1 MTSLEDTEMLCGNRW
16 VLRWRLKVCRV
27 WLISDVSGQ
36 GVPSLWCCDRE
47 CSSSKFILYSWHSQ
61 RVEFGVLYVVD
72 KAVLR
77 NSLLAS
83 WLNWR
88 LNVFIP
94 HSWIWYCCRGTCT
107 VTQLISQTLILIQTV
122 YCWQPCLSSC
132 RSSSLEQSTRGRRL
146 SIITADFPLSFKN
159 SIFFDC
165 FILTWF
171 FTGRLHRYYG
181 PISNVSL
188 FRPL

>member
-27 WLISDVSGQ
+27 WLISNVSGQ

-47 CSSSKFILYSWHSQ
+47 CSSSKFSLYSWHSQ
-61 RVEFGVLYVVD
+61 HVEFGVLFVVD

-94 HSWIWYCCRGTCT
+94 HSWIWYYCRGTWT
-107 VTQLISQTLILIQTV
+107 VTQLIRQTLILIQTV
-122 YCWQPCLSSC
+122 YCC
-132 RSSSLEQSTRGRRL
+132 RNSSLERSARGRHL
-146 SIITADFPLSFKN
+146 IIITTFRHYLNPHLYRLFYPHL
-159 SIFFDC
+159 
-165 FILTWF
+165 IL
-171 FTGRLHRYYG
+171 YC
-181 PISNVSL
+181 
-188 FRPL
+188 